1 MPQYDIFLP
10 DSQSDLIPP
19 DKNQDLAIFLQ
30 SRGLNYR
37 IVKIERKE
45 DVSPPGWVVTHIV

>member
-1 MPQYDIFLP
+1 MPQDDIFLP